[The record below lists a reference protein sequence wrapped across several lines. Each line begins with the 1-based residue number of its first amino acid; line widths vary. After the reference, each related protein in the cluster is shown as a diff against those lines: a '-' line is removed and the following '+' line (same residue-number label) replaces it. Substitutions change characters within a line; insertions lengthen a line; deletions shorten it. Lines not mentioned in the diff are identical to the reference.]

1 MGRTGPVIVS
11 ASADHAPR
19 VLMAAMAIA
28 SQVIIRQF
36 YRIAGL

>member
-1 MGRTGPVIVS
+1 MDRTGPVIVS